1 MGKIF
6 VVGMGPGNREQMT
19 IQARDVLWQCDVIV
33 GYTVY
38 VELIKKAFPEKTF
51 QQKEFLATPMMKE
64 ADRCRLVFEE
74 AGKGKSVALVCS
86 GDAGVYGLSG
96 LILELSEQFPQV
108 DIAMI
113 PGTTAALTGAAVLGA
128 PLIHDF
134 ALISLSDLMTPLAKI
149 ENRIRHAAQGDFVMV
164 LYNPSSKKRG
174 DYLQKACDWMLEY
187 CSPDTVCGLVENI
200 GREGERYELCT
211 LKECRDKKVNMFTTV
226 FIGNSQT
233 RIINGKMVTP
243 RGYQL

>member
-6 VVGMGPGNREQMT
+6 VVGIGPGNREQMT
-19 IQARDVLWQCDVIV
+19 IQAQDVLCQCDVIV

-38 VELIKKAFPEKTF
+38 VELIKKAFPEETF
-51 QQKEFLATPMMKE
+51 QQKAFLATPMMRE

-74 AGKGKSVALVCS
+74 ALKGKSVALVCS

-108 DIAMI
+108 DIVVV

-134 ALISLSDLMTPLAKI
+134 ALISLSDLMTPLTKI
-149 ENRIRHAAQGDFVMV
+149 ENRIRHAAQGDFVIV

-174 DYLQKACDWMLEY
+174 DYLQKACDWMLDY

-211 LKECRDKKVNMFTTV
+211 LKECRDKEVNMFTTV

>member
-6 VVGMGPGNREQMT
+6 VVGIGPGNRKQMT
-19 IQARDVLWQCDVIV
+19 IQAQDVLCQCDVIV

-38 VELIKKAFPEKTF
+38 VELIKKAFPEEAF
-51 QQKEFLATPMMKE
+51 QQKVFLATPMMRE

-74 AGKGKSVALVCS
+74 ALKGKSVALVCS

-164 LYNPSSKKRG
+164 LYNPSSKKRE
-174 DYLQKACDWMLEY
+174 DYLQKACDWMLDY

-200 GREGERYELCT
+200 GREGEHYELCT
-211 LKECRDKKVNMFTTV
+211 LKECRDKQVNMFTTV

-243 RGYQL
+243 RGYQI

>member
-6 VVGMGPGNREQMT
+6 VVGIGPGNREQMT
-19 IQARDVLWQCDVIV
+19 IQAQDVLCQCDVIV

-38 VELIKKAFPEKTF
+38 VELIKKAFPEENF
-51 QQKEFLATPMMKE
+51 QQKEFLATPMMRE

-74 AGKGKSVALVCS
+74 ALKGKSVALVCS

-108 DIAMI
+108 DIVVI
-113 PGTTAALTGAAVLGA
+113 PGTTAALTGAAILGA

-174 DYLQKACDWMLEY
+174 DYLQKACDWMLDY

-211 LKECRDKKVNMFTTV
+211 LKECRDKQVNMFTTV

-233 RIINGKMVTP
+233 RIINRKMVTP

>member
-6 VVGMGPGNREQMT
+6 VVGIGPGNREQMT
-19 IQARDVLWQCDVIV
+19 IQAQDVLCQCDVIV

-38 VELIKKAFPEKTF
+38 VELIKKAFPEEAF
-51 QQKEFLATPMMKE
+51 QQKVFLATPMMRE

-74 AGKGKSVALVCS
+74 ALKGKSVALVCS

-108 DIAMI
+108 DIVVV

-174 DYLQKACDWMLEY
+174 QKACDWMLDY

-200 GREGERYELCT
+200 GREGEHYELCT
-211 LKECRDKKVNMFTTV
+211 LKECRDKQVNMFTTV

-243 RGYQL
+243 RGYQI

>member
-6 VVGMGPGNREQMT
+6 VVGIGPGNWAQMT
-19 IQARDVLWQCDVIV
+19 IQAQDVLWQCDVIV

-38 VELIKKAFPEKTF
+38 VELIKKAFPEETF
-51 QQKEFLATPMMKE
+51 QQKEFLATPMRKE
-64 ADRCRLVFEE
+64 TDRCRLVFEE

-108 DIAMI
+108 DIVVV

-149 ENRIRHAAQGDFVMV
+149 KNRIRHAAQGDFVMV

-174 DYLQKACDWMLEY
+174 DYLQKACDWMLDY